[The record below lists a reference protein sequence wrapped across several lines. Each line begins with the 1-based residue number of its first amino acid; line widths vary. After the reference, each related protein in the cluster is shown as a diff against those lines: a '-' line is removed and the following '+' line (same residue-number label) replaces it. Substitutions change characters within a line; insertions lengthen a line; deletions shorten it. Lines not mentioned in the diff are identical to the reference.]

1 MPFFVFLK
9 SWVQVTLQQLLL
21 LALKL
26 LLKLRLFSRPAR
38 PAQRL
43 YATWAT

>member
-26 LLKLRLFSRPAR
+26 LKLRLFSPPAR